1 MEMIN
6 VYDANLNLQGTEDR
20 KNAHKLGLWHK
31 TFHCWIVNPN
41 NNSILFQLR
50 SKDKKN
56 YPNMFDISAAGHLLA
71 GEEDKDGIREVAE
84 ELGVKIDYNTLYSLG
99 YRVEVDDQSNGQ
111 KNREYQAVYI
121 GKVDRDLN
129 DYNPQVE
136 EVAGLMWMSI
146 DDALSLFSGEIPKV
160 FMLGIAYNNNNCSW
174 EEITREVSLAD
185 FIPRIQNY
193 YLTISI
199 MAERVIKNQMPI
211 SIS

>member
-1 MEMIN
+1 MELIN
-6 VYDANLNLQGTEDR
+6 FYDANLNLQGTEER
-20 KNAHKLGLWHK
+20 KAAHQLGLWHK
-31 TFHCWIVNPN
+31 TFHCWIVNPHN
-41 NNSILFQLR
+41 NAILFQLR

-56 YPNMFDISAAGHLLA
+56 YPDMFDISAAGHLLA
-71 GEEDKDGIREVAE
+71 GEDDQDGIREISE
-84 ELGVKIDYNTLYSLG
+84 ELGVNIDFNSLYSLG

-121 GKVDRDLN
+121 GKVDSELSK
-129 DYNPQVE
+129 YNPQVE

-146 DDALSLFSGEIPKV
+146 DDALSLFSGERNKV
-160 FMLGIAYNNNNCSW
+160 SMFGITYNDTSCSW
-174 EEITREVSLAD
+174 EEITREVSLSD

-199 MAERVIKNQMPI
+199 MAERVLKNQFPI